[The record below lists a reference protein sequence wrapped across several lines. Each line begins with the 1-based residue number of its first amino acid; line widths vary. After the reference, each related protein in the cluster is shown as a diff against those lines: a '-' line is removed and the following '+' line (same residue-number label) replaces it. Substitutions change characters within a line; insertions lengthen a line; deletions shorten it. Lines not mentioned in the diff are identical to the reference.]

1 MASTSRRLFVG
12 GPMHG
17 KVETVNTEENHVMT
31 IDRHGEGFDAE
42 YSQVLYYR
50 KRFRAGDCGLD
61 VFVVGNPPAGNILAA
76 LATLA
81 GVDYEHIGE

>member
-1 MASTSRRLFVG
+1 
-12 GPMHG
+12 MHG
-17 KVETVNTEENHVMT
+17 TVETVKTEENHLMT

-50 KRFRAGDCGLD
+50 KTFKADNCAVH
-61 VFVVGNPPAGNILAA
+61 VFVTGNPTAGNILAA

-81 GVDYEHIGE
+81 GVDYDHLEE